1 MSCPVSRT
9 LLPSGPDFD
18 NVVFGACGSIVVR
31 FCGHTSFPARH
42 LPHSTVLERRLHLAI
57 RQPSPGGLSAHLE
70 RLSDYV
76 LPTKTRM
83 ASSKFSLEL
92 GCECHV
98 DLLGCRER
106 LHSFKRNVWCVLC
119 SGCISREGPSTSSA
133 TLTDHDSYQS
143 IHCSRN
149 YRSLHL

>member
-70 RLSDYV
+70 RLSDWV
-76 LPTKTRM
+76 LPHKDQNGLVKVLTGAWMRM
-83 ASSKFSLEL
+83 SRGSPGVQGTTSQLQKK
-92 GCECHV
+92 
-98 DLLGCRER
+98 R
-106 LHSFKRNVWCVLC
+106 LVRIVQWV
-119 SGCISREGPSTSSA
+119 
-133 TLTDHDSYQS
+133 
-143 IHCSRN
+143 
-149 YRSLHL
+149 HLA